1 MEKDRIDRIIG
12 IVRSLREDMGVGGM
26 PTNNISGGKIAGS
39 AAAGDD
45 PPVRKKKR
53 YIYQKGLSKTWSP
66 TDGRKSS

>member
-1 MEKDRIDRIIG
+1 MEKGRIDKIIG
-12 IVRSLREDMGVGGM
+12 IIRSLKEDVGAM

-53 YIYQKGLSKTWSP
+53 YIYQKGLRKTWTP
-66 TDGRKSS
+66 DGRKPN